1 MRCKCFR
8 RREEFAHNR
17 HVTSGRL
24 LLEPTEIGGNKPALT
39 SGLYV
44 VTASTVCVDERHY
57 VIYWPE
63 DSTWN
68 DSAASS
74 VRRNRITFMR

>member
-1 MRCKCFR
+1 M
-8 RREEFAHNR
+8 
-17 HVTSGRL
+17 TSARL
-24 LLEPTEIGGNKPALT
+24 LLEPSEMGGNKPVLT

-44 VTASTVCVDERHY
+44 VTASPPVSVDERHY

-74 VRRNRITFMR
+74 VRRNRVTFMR